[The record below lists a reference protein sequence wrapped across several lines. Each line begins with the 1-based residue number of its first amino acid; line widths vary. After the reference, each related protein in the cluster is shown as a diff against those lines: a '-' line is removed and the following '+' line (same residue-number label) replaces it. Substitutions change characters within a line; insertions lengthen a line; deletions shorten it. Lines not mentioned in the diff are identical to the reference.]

1 MSRYSFIIAIFILA
15 VATVAGGLFG
25 KQPTPMQPSD
35 AMADNPVV
43 RAFADAL
50 KLIEEEHA
58 ALPDN
63 ERLTRSAVSKMLH
76 TLDPHSSFFNRQE
89 FNELQDEQSSKFYGI
104 GITVNQRNGR
114 LFILGVN
121 PGLPAEKAGLHY
133 GDELL
138 AVDDKPAKDWTHADA
153 LKHVR
158 GNRGTTVEITVERIA
173 ERANEHAGERLSER
187 PPERNAER
195 GAAKTLTFQ
204 IERDEIPYPSV
215 RNRFMLRPDIGY
227 IGLTGGFNQ
236 ATSEEL
242 REAIAKLKQDG
253 MKALVLDLRRNPGGL
268 LKQAVQVAEIFLPT
282 DSEIVSV
289 KGARAP
295 KQVYRSDNPE
305 PETMPLAV
313 LIDHESASASEIVA
327 GAMQD
332 QDRGLL
338 VGAASFGKGLVQ
350 TVFRLPWGMGL
361 TLTTAKYYTASGRSI
376 QREYA
381 GVSIYDY
388 YREGINPPAKAN
400 QSAGT
405 KETFYTPTKRVLR
418 GGGGITPD
426 VLVNL
431 PEEDWPVRDACFE
444 FVRYVVAGAV
454 PGLPEFK
461 LARTTYDYQL
471 RGNEFPVSEPLL
483 NALRGFLRERPK
495 FRALE
500 SKLNEHTDYV
510 RRRLRAE
517 LITAA
522 YGVEA
527 GEQFLMESDRQA
539 LQAIEELP
547 KAKLLSE
554 RARLFKPIVQ
564 TRN

>member
-1 MSRYSFIIAIFILA
+1 MPRYYFVIIVFTLA
-15 VATVAGGLFG
+15 VATVAGGLLG
-25 KQPTPMQPSD
+25 KQPAPMQPSD

-63 ERLTRSAVSKMLH
+63 ERLTRSAVAKLLH

-114 LFILGVN
+114 LYILGVN
-121 PGLPAEKAGLHY
+121 PGLPAEKAGLRY

-138 AVDDKPAKDWTHADA
+138 AVDGKPARDWTHADA

-158 GNRGTTVEITVERIA
+158 GNRGTAVEITVERVA
-173 ERANEHAGERLSER
+173 ERTAER
-187 PPERNAER
+187 PLDRNAER
-195 GAAKTLTFQ
+195 GAAQPLTLQ

-215 RNRFMLRPDIGY
+215 RNRFMLRPEIGY
-227 IGLTGGFNQ
+227 IALTGGFNQ

-242 REAIAKLKQDG
+242 REAIGKLKKDG
-253 MKALVLDLRRNPGGL
+253 MTALVLDLRRNPGGL
-268 LKQAVQVAEIFLPT
+268 LKQAVQVAEIFLPA
-282 DSEIVSV
+282 DSQIVSV

-338 VGAASFGKGLVQ
+338 VGSASFGKGLVQ

-381 GVSIYDY
+381 GVSTYDY
-388 YREGINPPAKAN
+388 YREGMRPAAKTKP
-400 QSAGT
+400 SASA
-405 KETFYTPTKRVLR
+405 KEAFYTPTKRVLR

-431 PEEDWPVRDACFE
+431 PEEDWQVRDACFE
-444 FVRYVVAGAV
+444 FVRQLVAGAM
-454 PGLPEFK
+454 PGLPDYK
-461 LARTTYDYQL
+461 LAKTTFDYQL
-471 RGNEFPVSEPLL
+471 RGHEFPVTEALL

-500 SKLNEHTDYV
+500 SKLSEQADYV

-517 LITAA
+517 MITAA

-554 RARLFKPIVQ
+554 RARLFKPGTQ

>member
-1 MSRYSFIIAIFILA
+1 MPRYPVIIIILILTL
-15 VATVAGGLFG
+15 ATVAGGLLG
-25 KQPTPMQPSD
+25 KQPPPLQPSD

-50 KLIEEEHA
+50 KLIEENHA

-121 PGLPAEKAGLHY
+121 PGLPAEKAGLRY

-138 AVDDKPAKDWTHADA
+138 AVDGKPAKDWTHADA

-158 GNRGTTVEITVERIA
+158 GNRGTTLEMTVERVT
-173 ERANEHAGERLSER
+173 ERLTER
-187 PPERNAER
+187 PLERNAER
-195 GAAKTLTFQ
+195 SQAKTLTFQ

-242 REAIAKLKQDG
+242 REAIGKLKKDG
-253 MKALVLDLRRNPGGL
+253 MMALVLDLRRNPGGL
-268 LKQAVQVAEIFLPT
+268 LKQAVQVSEIFLPAE
-282 DSEIVSV
+282 SEIVSV

-350 TVFRLPWGMGL
+350 TVFRLHWGMGL

-388 YREGINPPAKAN
+388 YREGIRPPAKTRPIA
-400 QSAGT
+400 SA
-405 KETFYTPTKRVLR
+405 KEAFYTPTKRVLR

-431 PEEDWPVRDACFE
+431 PEEDWQLRDACFE
-444 FVRYVVAGAV
+444 FVRHLVAGAV
-454 PGLPEFK
+454 SGLPEYK
-461 LARTTYDYQL
+461 LSKTDYEHQL
-471 RGNEFPVSEPLL
+471 RGNEFPITESML
-483 NALRGFLRERPK
+483 NALRAFLRERPK
-495 FRALE
+495 FRAME
-500 SKLNEHTDYV
+500 SKLGEQAEYV

-527 GEQFLMESDRQA
+527 GEQFLMESDPQT

-554 RARLFKPIVQ
+554 RARLFKPGAP

>member
-1 MSRYSFIIAIFILA
+1 MSRYFIIASIILA
-15 VATVAGGLFG
+15 AATVLGGLLG
-25 KQPTPMQPSD
+25 KQPPPLQPSD

-50 KLIEEEHA
+50 KLIEEQHA

-121 PGLPAEKAGLHY
+121 PGLPAEKAGLRY

-138 AVDDKPAKDWTHADA
+138 AVDGKPAKDWTHADA

-158 GNRGTTVEITVERIA
+158 GNRGTTVEMTVERVA
-173 ERANEHAGERLSER
+173 ERSNERTLERG
-187 PPERNAER
+187 PERNAER
-195 GAAKTLTFQ
+195 SQTKTLTFQ

-242 REAIAKLKQDG
+242 REAIAKLKKDG
-253 MKALVLDLRRNPGGL
+253 MTALVLDLRRNPGGL
-268 LKQAVQVAEIFLPT
+268 LKQAVQVAEIFLPAE
-282 DSEIVSV
+282 SEIVSV

-295 KQVYRSDNPE
+295 KQVYLSDNPE

-338 VGAASFGKGLVQ
+338 VGSASFGKGLVQ

-388 YREGINPPAKAN
+388 YREGIRPPARTRQIAH
-400 QSAGT
+400 A
-405 KETFYTPTKRVLR
+405 KEAFYTPTKRVLR

-431 PEEDWPVRDACFE
+431 PEEDWPLRDACFE
-444 FVRYVVAGAV
+444 FVRHLVAGV
-454 PGLPEFK
+454 LPGLPEYK
-461 LARTTYDYQL
+461 LGPTDYAYQL
-471 RGNEFPVSEPLL
+471 RGNEFPIGEPVL
-483 NALRGFLRERPK
+483 NALRAFLRERPK
-495 FRALE
+495 FRPLE
-500 SKLNEHTDYV
+500 SKLSEQTEYV

-527 GEQFLMESDRQA
+527 GEQFLMESDPQA

-554 RARLFKPIVQ
+554 RARLFKPGAPS
-564 TRN
+564 RN

>member
-1 MSRYSFIIAIFILA
+1 MSRYYVILA
-15 VATVAGGLFG
+15 SLILAIATVAGGLLG
-25 KQPTPMQPSD
+25 HQPTPLQPSD

-50 KLIEEEHA
+50 KLIEEQHA

-76 TLDPHSSFFNRQE
+76 TLDPHSSFFDRQE

-121 PGLPAEKAGLHY
+121 PGLPAEKAGLRY

-138 AVDDKPAKDWTHADA
+138 AVDGKPAKDWTHADA

-158 GNRGTTVEITVERIA
+158 GNRGTTVEIAVARVAEQVNVHSGERPTERHA
-173 ERANEHAGERLSER
+173 ERHLTE
-187 PPERNAER
+187 
-195 GAAKTLTFQ
+195 TLTFQ

-242 REAIAKLKQDG
+242 REAIGKLKKDG
-253 MKALVLDLRRNPGGL
+253 MTALVLDLRRNPGGL
-268 LKQAVQVAEIFLPT
+268 LKQAVQVAEVFLPT

-338 VGAASFGKGLVQ
+338 VGSASFGKGLVQ

-376 QREYA
+376 QRDYT
-381 GVSIYDY
+381 GVSLYDY
-388 YREGINPPAKAN
+388 YREGMRPPAKAKPI
-400 QSAGT
+400 AGA
-405 KETFYTPTKRVLR
+405 KEAFYTPTKRVLR

-426 VLVNL
+426 VLVDL
-431 PEEDWPVRDACFE
+431 PDEDWSLRDACFE
-444 FVRYVVAGAV
+444 FVRHVVAGAL

-461 LARTTYDYQL
+461 LAKTTYDYQL
-471 RGNEFPVSEPLL
+471 RGNEFPVNESLL
-483 NALRGFLRERPK
+483 TALRGFLRERPK

-500 SKLNEHTDYV
+500 NKLSEQADYV
-510 RRRLRAE
+510 RRRLRTE

-554 RARLFKPIVQ
+554 RARLFKPGAP

>member
-1 MSRYSFIIAIFILA
+1 MSRYSVVIITLILTL
-15 VATVAGGLFG
+15 ATVAGGLLG
-25 KQPTPMQPSD
+25 KQPPPLQPSD

-50 KLIEEEHA
+50 KLIEENHA

-121 PGLPAEKAGLHY
+121 PGLPAEKAGLRY

-138 AVDDKPAKDWTHADA
+138 AVDGKLAKDWTHADA

-158 GNRGTTVEITVERIA
+158 GNRGTTVEIRVERIA
-173 ERANEHAGERLSER
+173 ERSTER
-187 PPERNAER
+187 PLERNAER
-195 GAAKTLTFQ
+195 AQAKTLTFQ

-227 IGLTGGFNQ
+227 IALTGGFNQ

-242 REAIAKLKQDG
+242 REAIAKLKKDG
-253 MKALVLDLRRNPGGL
+253 MTALVLDLRRNPGGL
-268 LKQAVQVAEIFLPT
+268 LKQAVQVAEIFLPSE
-282 DSEIVSV
+282 SEIVSV

-338 VGAASFGKGLVQ
+338 VGSASFGKGLVQ

-388 YREGINPPAKAN
+388 YREGIRPLAKTKQIAN
-400 QSAGT
+400 A
-405 KETFYTPTKRVLR
+405 KEAFYTPTKRILR

-431 PEEDWPVRDACFE
+431 PEEDWQLRDALFE
-444 FVRYVVAGAV
+444 FVRHSVAGAV
-454 PGLPEFK
+454 PGLLEYHVTK
-461 LARTTYDYQL
+461 ADYEYQL
-471 RGNEFPVSEPLL
+471 RGNEFPITEPVLS
-483 NALRGFLRERPK
+483 ALRVFLRERPK
-495 FRALE
+495 FRSLE
-500 SKLNEHTDYV
+500 SKLGEQADYV

-522 YGVEA
+522 YGIEA
-527 GEQFLMESDRQA
+527 GEQFLMESDPQA

-554 RARLFKPIVQ
+554 RARLFKPGVPS
-564 TRN
+564 RN

>member
-1 MSRYSFIIAIFILA
+1 MPRSYFAIIICILA
-15 VATVAGGLFG
+15 VATVAGGLLG
-25 KQPTPMQPSD
+25 KQPAPMQPSD

-50 KLIEEEHA
+50 KLIEEQHA

-114 LFILGVN
+114 LYILGVN
-121 PGLPAEKAGLHY
+121 PGLPAEKAGLRY

-138 AVDDKPAKDWTHADA
+138 AVDGKAARDWTHADA

-158 GNRGTTVEITVERIA
+158 GNRGTTVEITVERVP
-173 ERANEHAGERLSER
+173 ERSNEHALER
-187 PPERNAER
+187 PLERNAER
-195 GAAKTLTFQ
+195 GQAKPLTLQ

-227 IGLTGGFNQ
+227 IALTGGFNQ

-242 REAIAKLKQDG
+242 REAIAKLKKDG
-253 MKALVLDLRRNPGGL
+253 MTALVLDLRRNPGGL

-282 DSEIVSV
+282 NSEIVSV

-338 VGAASFGKGLVQ
+338 VGSASFGKGLVQ

-381 GVSIYDY
+381 GVSTYDY
-388 YREGINPPAKAN
+388 YREGRRPLAKTKP
-400 QSAGT
+400 SASA
-405 KETFYTPTKRVLR
+405 KEAFYTPTKRVLR

-431 PEEDWPVRDACFE
+431 LEEDWQLRDACFE
-444 FVRYVVAGAV
+444 FIRQLVAGAV
-454 PGLPEFK
+454 PGLPEYK
-461 LARTTYDYQL
+461 LAKTTFDYQL
-471 RGNEFPVSEPLL
+471 RGTEFPVTEPLL

-500 SKLNEHTDYV
+500 SKLSEQAEYV

-554 RARLFKPIVQ
+554 RARLFKPGAQ

>member
-1 MSRYSFIIAIFILA
+1 MSRYFVIIASLILTA
-15 VATVAGGLFG
+15 ATVAGGLLG
-25 KQPTPMQPSD
+25 KQPTPLQPSD

-50 KLIEEEHA
+50 KLVEENHA

-63 ERLTRSAVSKMLH
+63 ERLTRGAVSKMLH

-89 FNELQDEQSSKFYGI
+89 FNEMQDEQSSKFYGI

-114 LFILGVN
+114 LYILGVN
-121 PGLPAEKAGLHY
+121 PGLPAEKAGLRY
-133 GDELL
+133 GDALL
-138 AVDDKPAKDWTHADA
+138 AVDGKPAKDWTHADA

-158 GNRGTTVEITVERIA
+158 GNRGTTVEVTVERVVERTNERPA
-173 ERANEHAGERLSER
+173 ERNT
-187 PPERNAER
+187 ERNLT
-195 GAAKTLTFQ
+195 KTLTFQ

-242 REAIAKLKQDG
+242 REAIAKLKKDG
-253 MKALVLDLRRNPGGL
+253 MTALVLDLRRNPGGL

-313 LIDHESASASEIVA
+313 LIDHETASASEIVA

-332 QDRGLL
+332 QDRGLV
-338 VGAASFGKGLVQ
+338 VGSASFGKGLVQ

-376 QREYA
+376 QREYT
-381 GVSIYDY
+381 GVSLYDY
-388 YREGINPPAKAN
+388 YREGIRPPAKFKPMPN
-400 QSAGT
+400 S
-405 KETFYTPTKRVLR
+405 KEAFYTPTKRVLR

-431 PEEDWPVRDACFE
+431 PEEDWQLRDACFE
-444 FVRYVVAGAV
+444 FVRQLIAGMV
-454 PGLPEFK
+454 PSLPEYK
-461 LARTTYDYQL
+461 LAQPNYEYQL
-471 RGNEFPVSEPLL
+471 RGNEFPINEPIL
-483 NALRGFLRERPK
+483 NALRGFWRERPK

-500 SKLNEHTDYV
+500 TKLGEQTEYV

-527 GEQFLMESDRQA
+527 GEQFLMESDPQA
-539 LQAIEELP
+539 LHAIEELP
-547 KAKLLSE
+547 KAKLLNE
-554 RARLFKPIVQ
+554 RARLFKPSVSI
-564 TRN
+564 RN